1 MDKNGPIV
9 TNLDSSA
16 RYFVYFEAVFGN
28 FDKNIF
34 IPMCHNGWKVLNVK
48 IYFICL
54 LKGS

>member
-48 IYFICL
+48 IYQARA
-54 LKGS
+54 